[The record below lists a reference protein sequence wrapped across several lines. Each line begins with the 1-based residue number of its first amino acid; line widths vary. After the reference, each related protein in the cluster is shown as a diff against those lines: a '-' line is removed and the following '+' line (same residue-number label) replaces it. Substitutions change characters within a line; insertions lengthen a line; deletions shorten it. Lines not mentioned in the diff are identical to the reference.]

1 MGREIR
7 RVPPNWEHPK
17 ETVYNYLGV
26 PEERYKSLYDQS
38 YLETLNEWIDDH
50 LTWEAGTHR
59 DLLGDD
65 PVSKADHPHYA
76 SYGGNPPNVE
86 DYRPDWKP
94 EEMTWYQVYET
105 VSEGTPVTPPFE
117 TKEEIV
123 EYLVQHGDFW
133 DQKRRQEGDSIMR
146 CDPWTRE
153 QAERFVGVGWAPSFI
168 GTSAG
173 IVEGAKFIP

>member
-17 ETVYNYLGV
+17 ENVYNYRGA
-26 PEERYKSLYDQS
+26 PEERYIPLYNSSYIESLNDWIK
-38 YLETLNEWIDDH
+38 EHTEW
-50 LTWEAGTHR
+50 ENGTHKT
-59 DLLGDD
+59 LVEE
-65 PVSKADHPHYA
+65 PEYKENYPHYA
-76 SYGGNPPNVE
+76 SYGGNPPSIE
-86 DYRPDWKP
+86 SYRPEWKS

-117 TKEEIV
+117 TKEELV
-123 EYLVQHGDFW
+123 NYLVENGDFW
-133 DQKRRQEGDSIMR
+133 DQKRRREGDSIMR

-153 QAERFVGVGWAPSFI
+153 QAENFVGVGWAPSFI